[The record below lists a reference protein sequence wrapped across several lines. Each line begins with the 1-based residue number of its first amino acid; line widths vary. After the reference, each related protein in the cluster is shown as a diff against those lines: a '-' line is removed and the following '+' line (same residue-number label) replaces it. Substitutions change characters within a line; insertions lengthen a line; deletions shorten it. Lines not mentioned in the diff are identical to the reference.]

1 MSKDPLPKIREISP
15 DIIINDI
22 LDTSTDYMLKLKN
35 MGIKVFNFEDLE
47 SGAEYA
53 DGVFNALYP
62 GNVPVKYFYTGKIII
77 VRDQIL
83 LTHQLKLLK
92 NM

>member
-1 MSKDPLPKIREISP
+1 
-15 DIIINDI
+15 
-22 LDTSTDYMLKLKN
+22 
-35 MGIKVFNFEDLE
+35 MGQK
-47 SGAEYA
+47 YA